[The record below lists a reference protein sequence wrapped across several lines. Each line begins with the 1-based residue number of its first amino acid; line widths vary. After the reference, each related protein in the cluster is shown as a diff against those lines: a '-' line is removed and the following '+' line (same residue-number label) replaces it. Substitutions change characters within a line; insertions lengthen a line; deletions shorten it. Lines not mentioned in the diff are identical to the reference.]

1 MSQEQGEGQTRPR
14 RKISAALAPPNIGTD
29 VHGEQLTT
37 IRESGPVRKAST
49 EGGPVRKISTDQGP
63 IRKISTEVGPRRISI
78 EGQDVGR
85 KVSMFGSVGRKTS
98 FMNAP
103 QNLLYNKV
111 RLLQL
116 SLVTRKPVFG
126 FATR

>member
-29 VHGEQLTT
+29 VHGDQLTT

-63 IRKISTEVGPRRISI
+63 VRKLSTEFGPRRISM
-78 EGQDVGR
+78 EAQDVGR
-85 KVSMFGSVGRKTS
+85 KISMFGSVGRKTS

-103 QNLLYNKV
+103 QNLLLNKV
-111 RLLQL
+111 RYIYI
-116 SLVTRKPVFG
+116 SV
-126 FATR
+126 AI